1 MNPAM
6 TLDGIVTPI
15 IHLNGDRPE
24 VLLTNLN
31 DAYRAVRAAIEA
43 VRQCSPNGRNYYP
56 EPGRLARAQAQHDER
71 LAKLLAVKQ
80 SIRDE
85 AIALQRIVTSARTTM
100 LS

>member
-1 MNPAM
+1 MDNADN
-6 TLDGIVTPI
+6 TIVTPI
-15 IHLNGDRPE
+15 IHPNGDSAE
-24 VLLTNLN
+24 VLLTNLKE
-31 DAYRAVRAAIEA
+31 AFRAVRAAIEA
-43 VRQCSPNGRNYYP
+43 VYSCAPNGRNYYP
-56 EPGRLARAQAQHDER
+56 EPGRFKRALVQNDER